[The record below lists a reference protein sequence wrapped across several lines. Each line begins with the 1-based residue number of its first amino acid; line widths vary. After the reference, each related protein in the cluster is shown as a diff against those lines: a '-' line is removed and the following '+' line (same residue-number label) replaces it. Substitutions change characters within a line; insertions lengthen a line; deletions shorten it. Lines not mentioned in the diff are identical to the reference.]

1 MTITLS
7 NKQASVILAAL
18 EAFQRARM
26 GQFSMALEQIF
37 PKKCLNKGWEEMQ
50 DLEIE
55 LKKFFFGDELSKN
68 SYWGIPNKE
77 QVGEDAQI
85 AYEIFGTMRQFMAL
99 EKSGGIYEGYTNYN
113 SPLKLS
119 NEPLPEIDG
128 HKELTYKIHEFP
140 DQVAAKKL
148 LAEKKFDKLWEMV
161 EDMKLPYGYC
171 RAREI
176 MLVEG
181 NFPETQKLVLRVEGP
196 HKPFSE
202 TF

>member
-37 PKKCLNKGWEEMQ
+37 PKKCLAKGFEEMQ
-50 DLEIE
+50 TLEMD

-77 QVGEDAQI
+77 KVGEDAQI

-99 EKSGGIYEGYTNYN
+99 EKSGGIYENYTNYN

-119 NEPLPEIDG
+119 DEPLPEIDG

-148 LAEKKFDKLWEMV
+148 FAEKKFDKLWDMV
-161 EDMKLPYGYC
+161 DSMKLPYGYC
-171 RAREI
+171 SAKEI

-181 NFPETQKLVLRVEGP
+181 DLPETQKLVLRVEEP
-196 HKPFSE
+196 HND
-202 TF
+202 